1 MHMQGFAAVKRLGN
15 AITIHSLVYSTE
27 SLSSD
32 FDSRLVTE
40 LKSSINTLKVR
51 LGRYTLG

>member
-1 MHMQGFAAVKRLGN
+1 MQGFAAVKRLGN

-51 LGRYTLG
+51 LDRYTLG

>member
-1 MHMQGFAAVKRLGN
+1 MQGFAAVKRLGN
-15 AITIHSLVYSTE
+15 AITIDSLVYSTE